1 MGAIF
6 AAAALNAQSDGALDA
21 SIGAVVGF
29 AGGQTFLHLAGVTR
43 LILDSNPLAFLRG
56 IMRSLLAGILLAA
69 ILFISFPAFS
79 RGYLIAWSLAV
90 GLLLV
95 CRPVLR
101 ALAPGKLVK
110 ALMILGPLHKTE
122 NLYRELAG
130 GKQVV
135 RDDEIPDDLRLNMGE
150 ECVSRIVIADPR
162 LSADHDLAALIDSRM
177 HGLKVEQGVESCET
191 MRGKIWIEGLQPEW
205 WIYSNGFIP
214 SRACRAIKQVAD
226 LAGAVVLL
234 LFIWPL
240 LLLAAAAIK
249 LTSKGPVFYRQER
262 VGLLDRKFM
271 AIKFRSMRVDAEA
284 ASGPQWAAVN
294 DNRITP
300 VGHILRRFR
309 IDELPQLFNVLKRE
323 MSLIGPRPERRVFV
337 DMLKRH
343 IPYYDVRH
351 SVRPGITGWA
361 QVNYPYGASVSDAYE
376 KLQYDLY
383 YTKHMSLALD
393 ALIIFKTLKVVL
405 AGDGR

>member
-1 MGAIF
+1 
-6 AAAALNAQSDGALDA
+6 
-21 SIGAVVGF
+21 
-29 AGGQTFLHLAGVTR
+29 
-43 LILDSNPLAFLRG
+43 
-56 IMRSLLAGILLAA
+56 
-69 ILFISFPAFS
+69 
-79 RGYLIAWSLAV
+79 
-90 GLLLV
+90 
-95 CRPVLR
+95 
-101 ALAPGKLVK
+101 
-110 ALMILGPLHKTE
+110 
-122 NLYRELAG
+122 
-130 GKQVV
+130 
-135 RDDEIPDDLRLNMGE
+135 
-150 ECVSRIVIADPR
+150 
-162 LSADHDLAALIDSRM
+162 
-177 HGLKVEQGVESCET
+177 
-191 MRGKIWIEGLQPEW
+191 
-205 WIYSNGFIP
+205 
-214 SRACRAIKQVAD
+214 
-226 LAGAVVLL
+226 
-234 LFIWPL
+234 L